1 MEVTAAPV
9 PYVQEIAKEALTI
22 VPERYVRPVH
32 ERPILSNS
40 TPLPEIPVIDL
51 SKLLSQY
58 HKEHEL
64 NRLHYACKEWGF
76 FQLINHGV
84 DSSLVEKVKRG
95 AQGLFD
101 LPMEEKKKF
110 GQREGEAEGYGQ
122 LFVVSEEQKLEWAD
136 LFFMFTLPPNKRK
149 PHLFPNLPLPFRGDL
164 DAYCEE
170 LRKLAIQILDQM
182 ANSLAIDPME
192 IRELFG
198 EAEQSMRMNYYP
210 PCPQPE
216 LVMGLNPHSDGGG
229 LTILLQ
235 ANEVEGLQIR
245 KDGLWIPVKPLPNA
259 FIINLGDMLEV
270 MSNGIYQS
278 IEHRATVNSEKERL
292 SIATFYSTAIDAIIC
307 PAPSLVTP
315 KTPAMFKPISAGDY
329 FKGYLAQELRG
340 KSFLDTIRIH
350 AENENSS

>member
-1 MEVTAAPV
+1 MDN
-9 PYVQEIAKEALTI
+9 L
-22 VPERYVRPVH
+22 
-32 ERPILSNS
+32 
-40 TPLPEIPVIDL
+40 IPSID
-51 SKLLSQY
+51 
-58 HKEHEL
+58 
-64 NRLHYACKEWGF
+64 C
-76 FQLINHGV
+76 
-84 DSSLVEKVKRG
+84 
-95 AQGLFD
+95 
-101 LPMEEKKKF
+101 
-110 GQREGEAEGYGQ
+110 
-122 LFVVSEEQKLEWAD
+122 
-136 LFFMFTLPPNKRK
+136 
-149 PHLFPNLPLPFRGDL
+149 RGDL

-270 MSNGIYQS
+270 INP
-278 IEHRATVNSEKERL
+278 L
-292 SIATFYSTAIDAIIC
+292 FFYN
-307 PAPSLVTP
+307 L
-315 KTPAMFKPISAGDY
+315 
-329 FKGYLAQELRG
+329 LA
-340 KSFLDTIRIH
+340 
-350 AENENSS
+350 